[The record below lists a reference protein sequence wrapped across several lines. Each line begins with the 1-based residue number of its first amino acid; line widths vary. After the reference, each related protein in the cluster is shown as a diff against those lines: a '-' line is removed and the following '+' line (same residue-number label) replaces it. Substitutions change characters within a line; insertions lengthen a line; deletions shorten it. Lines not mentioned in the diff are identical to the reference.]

1 MKRTSLSIKDI
12 QFIIKAIEM
21 LIEKYQRELKE
32 IEEEEKESELSN
44 DCMYLI
50 CLREGLK
57 EEIKNER

>member
-12 QFIIKAIEM
+12 QFIIKGIEM

-32 IEEEEKESELSN
+32 IEEEEKESKLSN

-57 EEIKNER
+57 EGIKNER

>member
-1 MKRTSLSIKDI
+1 
-12 QFIIKAIEM
+12 M

-57 EEIKNER
+57 EGIKNER